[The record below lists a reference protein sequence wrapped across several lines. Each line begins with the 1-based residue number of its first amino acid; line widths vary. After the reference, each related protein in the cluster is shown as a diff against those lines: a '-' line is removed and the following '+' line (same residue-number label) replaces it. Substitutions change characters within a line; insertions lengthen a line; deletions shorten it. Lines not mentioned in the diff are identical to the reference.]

1 MDAYRRNTDM
11 ATSYYLKRYPTAISG
26 TIFTFM
32 GFLPVWICLGTGESL
47 KDSILFYLTSLVSF
61 PGVIM
66 AGMSL
71 SFLMIGLAL
80 LWCTGRVIRCRLDDH
95 GIHYVP
101 LAPLPDRPA
110 LFGDILRVLFGTTL
124 RPRLTLIPY
133 EDIADIQVR
142 GDRRKGF
149 NLYVQ
154 RKSNGLP
161 ERLHTLTTLSEPQLR
176 DIQQR
181 VRARL

>member
-1 MDAYRRNTDM
+1 MDM

-26 TIFTFM
+26 SIFTFM
-32 GFLPVWICLGTGESL
+32 GLLPVWICLGTGESL
-47 KDSILFYLTSLVSF
+47 KDSVLFYLTSLVSF

-71 SFLMIGLAL
+71 LFLILGLAL
-80 LWCTGRVIRCRLDDH
+80 LWRTGRVIRCRLDDH
-95 GIHYVP
+95 GVHYVP

-110 LFGDILRVLFGTTL
+110 LFGDILGALFGTTL
-124 RPRLTLIPY
+124 RPRLALIPY
-133 EDIADIQVR
+133 EDIADVQVR

-149 NLYVQ
+149 NLYIQ
-154 RKSNGLP
+154 RKSSGLP
-161 ERLHTLTTLSEPQLR
+161 EHLQTLTTLSQPQLL